1 MAAYLVVDAD
11 IHDVEAYDRYKAGAR
26 PILERHGGEYIA
38 RGGALD
44 VVEDGTW
51 TPTRLVIVKFP
62 DAASARAALD
72 DPDYAPLRALRQGAA
87 KATLA
92 IVEGV

>member
-1 MAAYLVVDAD
+1 MAAYLVVDSD
-11 IHDVEAYDRYKAGAR
+11 IHDAGAYDRYKAGAR
-26 PILERHGGEYIA
+26 PILERHGGEYIV

-44 VVEDGTW
+44 VVEDGTG

-72 DPDYAPLRALRQGAA
+72 DPEYAPLRALRQGAA

-92 IVEGV
+92 IVEGI

>member
-1 MAAYLVVDAD
+1 MAAYLVVDSD
-11 IHDVEAYDRYKAGAR
+11 IHDAGTYERYKAGAR
-26 PILERHGGEYIA
+26 PILERHGGEYLA

-44 VVEDGTW
+44 VVENGTW

-87 KATLA
+87 KATVA
-92 IVEGV
+92 IVEGI

>member
-11 IHDVEAYDRYKAGAR
+11 IHDVEAYDRYKVGAR
-26 PILERHGGEYIA
+26 PILERHGGEYLA

-51 TPTRLVIVKFP
+51 TPTRLVIVRFP
-62 DAASARAALD
+62 DAASARAALE

-87 KATLA
+87 KATIA
-92 IVEGV
+92 IVEGI